1 MKAMYVLTTLLKKIR
16 KFKRILEFIGVVLLA
31 SGFLNHNAPFF
42 LYFSIT
48 ISLEF
53 GSRDKHYQI
62 VRFTW

>member
-42 LYFSIT
+42 LIFQYHNKLGIW
-48 ISLEF
+48 
-53 GSRDKHYQI
+53 K
-62 VRFTW
+62 